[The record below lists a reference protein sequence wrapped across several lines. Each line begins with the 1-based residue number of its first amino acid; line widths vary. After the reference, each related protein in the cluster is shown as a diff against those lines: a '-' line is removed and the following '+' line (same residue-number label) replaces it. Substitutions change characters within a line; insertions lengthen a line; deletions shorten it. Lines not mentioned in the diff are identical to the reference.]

1 MKYKDPAPITCP
13 KCGAKSQYLV
23 ADLLGLNARC
33 STCDEPLVQIGM
45 EMRERLDEW
54 ASYVAKM
61 LMQIR
66 LEEHLGVSFG
76 DEDIGIG
83 SRRWETGPT

>member
-1 MKYKDPAPITCP
+1 
-13 KCGAKSQYLV
+13 
-23 ADLLGLNARC
+23 
-33 STCDEPLVQIGM
+33 VQIGM